1 MGVTEESKALMWRI
15 TDEIWN
21 NGRLEL
27 IDELIAE
34 DLVDHVEVP
43 GLVGSGRA
51 RYRASI
57 ELMHAAFPDYR
68 NPLDFVIADGAFAAS
83 YGRSSGTHRGEFFGV
98 APTGRRI
105 DVPTF
110 GILRFRDGRAVE
122 RWGFADN
129 LAIMQQLGLMG

>member
-1 MGVTEESKALMWRI
+1 MGVTEDSKALMWRI
-15 TDEIWN
+15 TEEIWN

-34 DLVDHVEVP
+34 DLIDHVELA
-43 GLVGSGRA
+43 GLEGSGRA

-57 ELMHAAFPDYR
+57 ELMRAAFPDYR
-68 NPLDFVIADGAFAAS
+68 NPLDLVIAEDAFAVS
-83 YGRSSGTHRGEFFGV
+83 YGRSTGTHRGELFGIP
-98 APTGRRI
+98 PTGRTI

-110 GILRFRDGRAVE
+110 GILRFENGQAVE

-129 LAIMQQLGLMG
+129 LAMMQQLGLMG

>member
-1 MGVTEESKALMWRI
+1 MGTADDSRALMWRI

-34 DLVDHVEVP
+34 DLVDHVELP
-43 GLVGSGRA
+43 GLRGNGRA

-57 ELMHAAFPDYR
+57 EMARAAFPDYR
-68 NPLDFVIADGAFAAS
+68 NPLDFVLADGEFAVS
-83 YGRSSGTHRGEFFGV
+83 YGRSTGTHRGEYMGIP
-98 APTGRRI
+98 PTGRSF

-110 GILRFRDGRAVE
+110 GILRFASGQAVE
-122 RWGFADN
+122 RWGFSDN
-129 LAIMQQLGLMG
+129 LAMMQQLGLMG